1 MRHIDIPY
9 GRGAVSVQTDPKLAQ
24 WDVIRPSFEPAL
36 EDPKRLFHEAVRDP
50 IGTKPLKE
58 IVKPSDRVVIATSD
72 GTRPVPNKQLI
83 PWLLEELPV
92 SPDRVTV
99 LIGTGTH
106 RPNTERE
113 IVEMFGEEIV
123 RRVRIVNHDAFS
135 ETQNERVGKTAN
147 GTTVFLNREYT
158 NADVRIALGFIEP
171 HFFAGFS
178 GGPKAVAPGVASIE
192 TIFRLHRA
200 ELIADPNSTWGVLH
214 ENPLH
219 SEIREC
225 VALCPPDFLLNVTL
239 NAEKKISGYYA
250 GDLSLAHAK
259 GCADVKASAMVPV
272 ETPFPLVVTSNSGF
286 PLDQNLYQTVKGI
299 SAAARIVTDGGT
311 ILVASACSDGVP
323 DHGNFAALMREG
335 HTPADVI
342 ESVYARE
349 PILDQ
354 WQAQILSGILDRV
367 NVKVYTEMDSDEVR
381 ACKLQ
386 VIPDL
391 NESIRDHLKSQ
402 NTHVAVLPDGPLVIP
417 YLKN

>member
-1 MRHIDIPY
+1 MKQIDIPY
-9 GRGAVSVQTDPKLAQ
+9 GRGAVSVQTDPTRAH
-24 WDVIRPSFEPAL
+24 WDVIRPAFEPAL
-36 EDPKRLFHEAVRDP
+36 EGPKQLFHKAVRDP
-50 IGTKPLKE
+50 IGTKPLTE
-58 IVKPSDRVVIATSD
+58 IVTPSDRVLIATSD

-92 SPDRVTV
+92 SPDQVTV

-106 RPNTERE
+106 RPNTKRE
-113 IVEMFGEEIV
+113 IVEMFGEDLV
-123 RRVRIVNHDAFS
+123 RRVRIVNHDAFD
-135 ETQNERVGKTAN
+135 ETQNERVGKTAD
-147 GTTVFLNREYT
+147 GTTVFLNREYL

-178 GGPKAVAPGVASIE
+178 GGPKAVAPGVAGIE

-200 ELIADPNSTWGVLH
+200 ELIADPNSTWGVLY

-219 SEIREC
+219 REIREC
-225 VALCPPDFLLNVTL
+225 VALCPPDFLINVTL

-250 GDLSLAHAK
+250 GDLSLAHTK

-272 ETPFPLVVTSNSGF
+272 KTPFPLVVTSNSGF

-367 NVKVYTEMDSDEVR
+367 DVKVYTEMDSGEVC

-386 VIPDL
+386 VISDL
-391 NESIRDHLKSQ
+391 NNAIHDHL
-402 NTHVAVLPDGPLVIP
+402 NARDTHVALLPDGPLVIP
-417 YLKN
+417 YLED

>member
-1 MRHIDIPY
+1 MKHIDIPY

-24 WDVIRPSFEPAL
+24 WDVIRPSYEPAL
-36 EDPKRLFHEAVRDP
+36 EDPKRLFHKAVRHP
-50 IGTKPLKE
+50 LGTKPLRE

-92 SPDRVTV
+92 SLEQVTV

-113 IVEMFGEEIV
+113 IVEMFGEEMV
-123 RRVRIVNHDAFS
+123 RRVRIVNHDAFD
-135 ETQNERVGKTAN
+135 ETQNEQVGKTAD
-147 GTTVFLNREYT
+147 GTTVFLNREYINT
-158 NADVRIALGFIEP
+158 DVRIALGFIEP

-200 ELIADPNSTWGVLH
+200 ELIANPNSTWGVLQ

-239 NAEKKISGYYA
+239 NAKKKISGYYA
-250 GDLSLAHAK
+250 GDLSQAHAK

-272 ETPFPLVVTSNSGF
+272 ETPFPLIVTSNSGF

-299 SAAARIVTDGGT
+299 SAAARIVNDGGT

-367 NVKVYTEMDSDEVR
+367 NVKVYTEMNKDEVR

-391 NESIRDHLKSQ
+391 NEAIHEHLKSRD
-402 NTHVAVLPDGPLVIP
+402 TSVAVLPDGPLVIP